1 MNRILA
7 CIVLTTCLTLYTALE
22 AHADPPMGDTG
33 GDTGD
38 TGEPD
43 GAMGDTGD
51 AGDTGEPAEEPE
63 GDLDQWYELTPVS
76 TLTGGTVIDIEA
88 DYGIS
93 GNISIELTNTI
104 EFGYVVNLWD
114 SDWHR
119 SPAGEEMIDPTVGG
133 TRSTGALYETIEIR
147 PTLRHTSGG
156 VTTTFALGIGTPI
169 GSATLGPISGTTS
182 TITIPRF
189 IIAEVVGNTVV
200 IMQIEADR
208 GHPTDTLIEKDTVR
222 AGITVKEMCET
233 MLAEVVVANTV
244 LDELVAEGE
253 VDPARYDTEGYNA
266 EVLEKIR
273 DRFSRYSLDQQADTG
288 IRFWYGPLN

>member
-7 CIVLTTCLTLYTALE
+7 CIFLTTCLTLYTALE

-43 GAMGDTGD
+43 GPMGDTGD
-51 AGDTGEPAEEPE
+51 TGEPVEEPEEPE

-93 GNISIELTNTI
+93 GNVSIELTNTI

-156 VTTTFALGIGTPI
+156 VTTTFALGMGSPI

-200 IMQIEADR
+200 ILQIEADR
-208 GHPTDTLIEKDTVR
+208 GHPTDTLIDKDT
-222 AGITVKEMCET
+222 ASSPGKTVKEMCET
-233 MLAEVVVANTV
+233 MLAEVVIANTV

-266 EVLEKIR
+266 EVLDKIR
-273 DRFSRYSLDQQADTG
+273 NRFSRDQEVDTTF
-288 IRFWYGPLN
+288 RFWYGFIY